1 MSQEEQERRP
11 PAEHESQDQQGGGGA
26 VLYGDVFAVE
36 GELGKTPIAPQ
47 DAAMMQ
53 AAESAVL
60 GRAPGGGTAALMQSA
75 ARRNER
81 LGVVSPDD
89 ATDAAAEGGVAV
101 TEARVPGARV
111 ITEFVAGQV
120 VPYLIS
126 RAHRVLDLS
135 PAAR

>member
-1 MSQEEQERRP
+1 MSQEERLRTQPANPDGPGQDRP
-11 PAEHESQDQQGGGGA
+11 GGGGA

-36 GELGKTPIAPQ
+36 GELARTPIAPQ

-60 GRAPGGGTAALMQSA
+60 GRAPRGGTAAVMQPA

-81 LGVVSPDD
+81 LGVVARDD
-89 ATDAAAEGGVAV
+89 GDAAECGVAV

-111 ITEFVAGQV
+111 VTEFVADQV
-120 VPYLIS
+120 GAIMLAV
-126 RAHRVLDLS
+126 HRTCS
-135 PAAR
+135 